1 MSPSPEG
8 SQGWGPVPVTE
19 WTEWTESR
27 NWTEST
33 EADEAK
39 RSPLL
44 RRGGDGVPD
53 NQSNHA

>member
-19 WTEWTESR
+19 
-27 NWTEST
+27 WTEST

-44 RRGGDGVPD
+44 RRGGDGAPD